1 MRLQDLF
8 ETRSAV
14 AEGAPELLKAE
25 MPLVRHIEKE
35 LTQHGYE
42 KGTAEYNEHFK
53 HALAYYRKF
62 GNVDAIKQGV
72 AEGLPQTLRKF
83 VPGYARREID
93 KKMDAE
99 KFGKTDVDR
108 DANFQRYKKIQD
120 KLKEQGVA
128 EGEGSKSN
136 PYEQGGTD
144 AWYHRGFDPEAHGY
158 QPGTEEYREYKR
170 GYDYNDFGPDGGK
183 QY

>member
-1 MRLQDLF
+1 MRLHDLF
-8 ETRSAV
+8 ETRKAV

-72 AEGLPQTLRKF
+72 AEG
-83 VPGYARREID
+83 
-93 KKMDAE
+93 
-99 KFGKTDVDR
+99 
-108 DANFQRYKKIQD
+108 
-120 KLKEQGVA
+120 
-128 EGEGSKSN
+128 EGSKSG

-144 AWYHRGFDPEAHGY
+144 AWYHRGFDPKAHGY
-158 QPGTEEYREYKR
+158 EPGTEEYREYKR
-170 GYDYNDFGPDGGK
+170 GFDQNDFGPQGGK